1 MLLAVKVAIEEAI
14 DRRRFP
20 RRESNANGTIQ
31 PHDGGSK
38 VLCILEN
45 VSISGARLH
54 LEKAAVLPAFF
65 VLIVPAERIERNC
78 MLAWTKGDR
87 AGVRFR

>member
-1 MLLAVKVAIEEAI
+1 MLLAVRIAIEEAV

-20 RRESNANGTIQ
+20 RRESNAKGTIQ
-31 PHDGGSK
+31 PHDGDRE
-38 VLCILEN
+38 VQCILEN
-45 VSISGARLH
+45 VSISGARLR

-78 MLAWTKGDR
+78 MLSWTKGDR